1 MRIEKNKIVFTLLLV
16 SVLLFIGAYY
26 ALTFGGD
33 EDNNVDKNQIPVPEL
48 KEGEKQYG
56 SKLEALDDIKEEQ
69 EKTAPSLYP
78 EHMVDEKG
86 YFNPDYMEF
95 EKQRII
101 DSIYREG
108 DLGHEV
114 KEFQKL
120 EVGASSSDDIPETDK
135 DIVEELWAKERDIS
149 ANELE
154 LEHQLFFASDPSESS
169 NFTNRNTDA
178 RIFVRVDGT
187 QTVKKDFRLQMRLT
201 KEATVNGM
209 NFPRNT
215 AIYGFI
221 SFKPNRTM
229 VEIDNINHRPVK
241 LMGYDLQD
249 GSEGIYIENGFR
261 AQASQEVVG
270 DMVEEINITG
280 VPQVTGIKKIFQR
293 NHHSTRVTI
302 MNNYQLILKP
312 KQ

>member
-1 MRIEKNKIVFTLLLV
+1 MKIEKNKIVFTLVLV

-33 EDNNVDKNQIPVPEL
+33 EKNEIDKNQIPVPEL
-48 KEGEKQYG
+48 EDGQKQYG

-101 DSIYREG
+101 DSIYQEG

-120 EVGASSSDDIPETDK
+120 ELGASSSDDIPETDK
-135 DIVEELWAKERDIS
+135 DRVEEVRAKERDIS
-149 ANELE
+149 ANELG
-154 LEHQLFFASDPSESS
+154 LEHQLFFASDPSDNL
-169 NFTNRNTDA
+169 NFTNRNTDT

-187 QTVKKDFRLQMRLT
+187 QTVKKDFRLHMRLT
-201 KEATVNGM
+201 KEATVNGIH
-209 NFPRNT
+209 FPRNT

-249 GSEGIYIENGFR
+249 GSEGIYVENSLR
-261 AQASQEVVG
+261 SQATNQVTG
-270 DMVEEINITG
+270 DLVDDINIAG
-280 VPQVTGIKKIFQR
+280 VPQITGIKKIFQR
-293 NHHSTRVTI
+293 NHNTTTVTI
-302 MNNYQLILKP
+302 MDNYQLILKP

>member
-1 MRIEKNKIVFTLLLV
+1 MKIEKNKIVFTLVLV
-16 SVLLFIGAYY
+16 SVLLFIVAYY

-33 EDNNVDKNQIPVPEL
+33 KENNVDINQIPVPEL
-48 KEGEKQYG
+48 EEGQKQYG

-101 DSIYREG
+101 DSIYQEG

-114 KEFQKL
+114 KEFQNL
-120 EVGASSSDDIPETDK
+120 DVGQNSSDDIPETDK
-135 DIVEELWAKERDIS
+135 DRVEEVRGKEEDIS
-149 ANELE
+149 AIELR
-154 LEHQLFFASDPSESS
+154 LEHQLFFASDPSD
-169 NFTNRNTDA
+169 NPYFTNRITDA

-201 KEATVNGM
+201 KEATVNGKH
-209 NFPRNT
+209 FPRNT

-241 LMGYDLQD
+241 LMAYDLQD
-249 GSEGIYIENGFR
+249 GSEGIYIENDFR
-261 AQASQEVVG
+261 AQATNQVTG
-270 DMVEEINITG
+270 DLVDDINIAG
-280 VPQVTGIKKIFQR
+280 VPQITGIKKIFQR
-293 NHHSTRVTI
+293 NHNTTKVTI
-302 MNNYQLILKP
+302 MDNYQLILKV

>member
-1 MRIEKNKIVFTLLLV
+1 MEIEKNKIVFTLALV
-16 SVLLFIGAYY
+16 SLLLFIGAYY

-33 EDNNVDKNQIPVPEL
+33 EENNVDKNQIPVPEL
-48 KEGEKQYG
+48 EDGQKQYG
-56 SKLEALDDIKEEQ
+56 SKLEALDDMKEEQ

-78 EHMVDEKG
+78 EHMVDDKG

-101 DSIYREG
+101 DSIYQEG
-108 DLGHEV
+108 NLGHEV
-114 KEFQKL
+114 KEFQNLNIGVSK
-120 EVGASSSDDIPETDK
+120 SDDIPGADK
-135 DIVEELWAKERDIS
+135 GGVEEARGKEKEVSAKEMG
-149 ANELE
+149 
-154 LEHQLFFASDPSESS
+154 LEHQLFFASDPSDNP

-201 KEATVNGM
+201 KEATVNGKH
-209 NFPRNT
+209 FPRNT

-241 LMGYDLQD
+241 LIAYDLQD
-249 GSEGIYIENGFR
+249 GSEGIYVENSLR
-261 AQASQEVVG
+261 SQATNQVTG
-270 DMVEEINITG
+270 DLVDDINIAG
-280 VPQVTGIKKIFQR
+280 VPQITGIKKIFQR

-302 MNNYQLILKP
+302 MDNYQLILKP